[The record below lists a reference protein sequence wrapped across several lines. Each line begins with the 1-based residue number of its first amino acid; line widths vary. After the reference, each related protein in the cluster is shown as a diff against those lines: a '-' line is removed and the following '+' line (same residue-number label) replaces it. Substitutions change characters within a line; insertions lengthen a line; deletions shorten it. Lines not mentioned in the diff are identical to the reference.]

1 MSLDNLKKYDK
12 EVVMNLFSGMLVPMI
27 LPKDGNLATQVSNAY
42 QDYINSVASVLN
54 GHNWLQVIETARF
67 ASMAASSIREWEFVF
82 ESIVDLTKLST
93 KASLMKQLSS
103 VATSQKNMPKRGKK
117 ASVGGIEDYL
127 EKKKEKK
134 NKVSA
139 NKEEKKDRKSVV

>member
-1 MSLDNLKKYDK
+1 
-12 EVVMNLFSGMLVPMI
+12 MNLFSGMIDPMI

-42 QDYINSVASVLN
+42 ADYINSVVSVLN

-67 ASMAASSIREWEFVF
+67 TSMAASSIREWEFVF

-103 VATSQKNMPKRGKK
+103 VETSQKNMPKRGKK

-127 EKKKEKK
+127 EKKKSKK
-134 NKVSA
+134 NKGKNEEA
-139 NKEEKKDRKSVV
+139 EAPIDKEKNEEEEK